1 MRIVKFIIPVFFI
14 LSACSAPQQ
23 AQQTKSTF
31 TFDYTPKESVKA
43 GSINM
48 LLAMIEPY
56 YGASFQPGSSELFKS
71 FRSAIGKDI
80 EELIVAKGFNLKG
93 PYSSF
98 DDMIF
103 DDKKR
108 SDIIIQIEMTPEFSA
123 VQGSWKSRYNPLVA
137 GNFTYTYAGKV
148 SLVGKISLTGIEP
161 MTNQKI
167 WSKSVQIPS
176 IEDIVIETTGKY
188 TRPLQGAEVYEDP
201 GIYNAVGK
209 ALSAQYAG
217 IMNKVAAQINAEEF
231 VSMQPEIKELKGKK
245 GY

>member
-1 MRIVKFIIPVFFI
+1 MRLLKFILPVLFI
-14 LSACSAPQQ
+14 FSACSAPQQ

-48 LLAMIEPY
+48 LLAMIQPY

-71 FRSAIGKDI
+71 FRNAIGKDI

-108 SDIIIQIEMTPEFSA
+108 SDVIIQIEMTPEFSA
-123 VQGSWKSRYNPLVA
+123 VQGQWKSRYNPLVL
-137 GNFTYTYAGKV
+137 GNFTYTYSGKV
-148 SLVGKISLTGIEP
+148 SLVGKINLTGIEP

-188 TRPLQGAEVYEDP
+188 TRPLQGADVYEDP

-231 VSMQPEIKELKGKK
+231 VSMQAEIKELKAKK